1 MGTYPEKTPEQ
12 ARKSLV
18 IWFALPLKDVR
29 GWGPDGIV
37 SRKFLF
43 YLTSLI
49 GAILETVLENTYY
62 VNFLGSNRKNK

>member
-1 MGTYPEKTPEQ
+1 MG
-12 ARKSLV
+12 
-18 IWFALPLKDVR
+18 

-37 SRKFLF
+37 PRKFIF

-49 GAILETVLENTYY
+49 GTILETVLENIDY

>member
-1 MGTYPEKTPEQ
+1 MGTSPEKTPEQ

-18 IWFALPLKDVR
+18 IWFALPLR

>member
-12 ARKSLV
+12 ASRSLV
-18 IWFALPLKDVR
+18 IWCALPLKDVG

-37 SRKFLF
+37 PRKFLF
-43 YLTSLI
+43 HLTSLI
-49 GAILETVLENTYY
+49 GAILETVLENIYY